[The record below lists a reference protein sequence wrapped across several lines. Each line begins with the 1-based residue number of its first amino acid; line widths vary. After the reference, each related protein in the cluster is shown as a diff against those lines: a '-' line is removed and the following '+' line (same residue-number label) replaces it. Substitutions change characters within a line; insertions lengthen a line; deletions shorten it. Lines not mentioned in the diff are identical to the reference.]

1 MFSSIKGR
9 IAVIVGLVLLCGWTL
24 MPQEGPEGNT
34 ISPLNLGLD
43 LQGGMHLAVELASD
57 TTLTDQARSDAL
69 DRVLT
74 TIRNRVNE
82 FGVREPIIQKVG
94 NERIIVELAGID
106 NPERAKDIVS
116 QTAFLSF
123 NVVRTDGAV
132 MDRLERIDQA
142 IVDELGAENL
152 RAAGGA
158 GGDLSALFGQGEAG
172 APDTVAPDT
181 TGADTAA
188 AGAQQGGQGEGGLPP
203 ALAGEDTGQAAG
215 QDTSPSP
222 ETQGLPGMQQEG
234 GQGGAAQGELRPLSE
249 LLLQSGQN
257 GVFLVA
263 EQDVPTVRKFLAM
276 DAVQGMLP
284 NGIQLNWGAN
294 TVSQGGNVYRQLY
307 VLADEPLITGE
318 YLADAGPAQRDPT
331 YNQPIVPFEMTR
343 QGARIFERQTSRNVG
358 EQMAIVLD
366 GRVQSAPVIRQTLS
380 RRAQIELGATGS
392 LQEAQ
397 DLALVLRAGALPV
410 PIQIVEERTVGPSLG
425 QDSIEQGRMA
435 FIIGIVLVILGMIAY
450 YRMAGAM
457 AVGALC
463 VYVILVLGGL
473 AGLEATLTLPGIAG
487 IILSVGMAV
496 DANVLIFERI
506 REEQAAG
513 KTPRTA
519 VEEGFAHA
527 LSAIVDAN
535 LTTLITAIIL
545 YQVGTGPVQGFA
557 VTLAI
562 GIIASFVTA
571 LYVTRTFFM
580 IYLDRHS
587 PTDPVSI

>member
-1 MFSSIKGR
+1 MFKSIKGR
-9 IAVIVGLVLLCGWTL
+9 IAVIVGLVAICGWTL

-43 LQGGMHLAVELASD
+43 LQGGMHLAIELDQSQD
-57 TTLTDQARSDAL
+57 TTLTEQARSDAL

-94 NERIIVELAGID
+94 NQRIIVELAGID
-106 NPERAKDIVS
+106 NPDRAKEIVS

-123 NVVRTDGAV
+123 NIVRTDGV
-132 MDRLERIDQA
+132 LTDRLERIDRA
-142 IVDELGAENL
+142 IVGALGEENL

-158 GGDLSALFGQGEAG
+158 GGDLGSLFGDA
-172 APDTVAPDT
+172 DTVTPDT
-181 TGADTAA
+181 TGGAETAPADTA
-188 AGAQQGGQGEGGLPP
+188 GEGGGLPP
-203 ALAGEDTGQAAG
+203 ALGGEAGDTGQVGAA
-215 QDTSPSP
+215 DTAPGSP
-222 ETQGLPGMQQEG
+222 ESQGLPGIQEQTAG
-234 GQGGAAQGELRPLSE
+234 EQGPAQGALRPLSE

-257 GVFLVA
+257 GVFLVRQ
-263 EQDVPTVRKFLAM
+263 QDVPTVRKFLAM
-276 DAVQGMLP
+276 DTVEASLPQGVMLRW
-284 NGIQLNWGAN
+284 QAN
-294 TVSQGGNVYRQLY
+294 TVSQGGNVYRRLY
-307 VLADEPLITGE
+307 VLQSEPLITGE

-331 YNQPIVPFEMTR
+331 YNEPIVPFEMTR

-366 GRVQSAPVIRQTLS
+366 GRVQSAPVIQQTLS
-380 RRAQIELGATGS
+380 RRAQIELGGGGT

-425 QDSIEQGRMA
+425 EDSIQQGQMA
-435 FIIGIVLVILGMIAY
+435 FIIGIILVILAMMAY
-450 YRMAGAM
+450 YRISGAM

-562 GIIASFVTA
+562 GIVASFVTA

>member
-9 IAVIVGLVLLCGWTL
+9 IAVIIGLVLLCGWTL

-43 LQGGMHLAVELASD
+43 LQGGMHLAIELASD
-57 TTLTDQARSDAL
+57 TTLTDQARTDAL

-82 FGVREPIIQKVG
+82 FGVREPTIQKVG

-106 NPERAKDIVS
+106 DPDRAKDIVA

-123 NVVRTDGAV
+123 NIVRTDGV
-132 MDRLERIDQA
+132 LTDRLERIDRS
-142 IVDELGAENL
+142 IVDALGAENL
-152 RAAGGA
+152 RQAGGA
-158 GGDLSALFGQGEAG
+158 GGDLSSIFGQEGAG
-172 APDTVAPDT
+172 TPDTVVPDT
-181 TGADTAA
+181 SGADTAA
-188 AGAQQGGQGEGGLPP
+188 AGEGREGQGEGGLPP
-203 ALAGEDTGQAAG
+203 ALGGGDTAQAAG
-215 QDTSPSP
+215 QDTAASP
-222 ETQGLPGMQQEG
+222 ESQGLPGMQQEG
-234 GQGGAAQGELRPLSE
+234 DAGRGELRPLSE

-257 GVFLVA
+257 GVYLVQQ
-263 EQDVPTVRKFLAM
+263 QDVPTVRKFLAM
-276 DAVQGMLP
+276 EAVQQTLP

-294 TVSQGGNVYRQLY
+294 TVSQGGNVYRELY
-307 VLADEPLITGE
+307 VLADDPLITGE

-331 YNQPIVPFEMTR
+331 YNQPVVPFEMTR
-343 QGARIFERQTSRNVG
+343 QGARIFERQTSRHVG
-358 EQMAIVLD
+358 DQMAIILD

-380 RRAQIELGATGS
+380 RRAQIELGGGGS

-425 QDSIEQGRMA
+425 QDSIEQGRLA
-435 FIIGIVLVILGMIAY
+435 FIIGIILVVLSMIAY
-450 YRMAGAM
+450 YRAAGAM

-463 VYVILVLGGL
+463 VYVVLVLGGL

-519 VEEGFAHA
+519 VEEGFSHA

-562 GIIASFVTA
+562 GIVASFVTA

-580 IYLDRHS
+580 VYLDRHS